1 MHFHGRI
8 YATAQGIFFYSK
20 LFGRERKLSLGYAT
34 IRSIQP
40 PHGVLR
46 SIIIHTGTTISF
58 LCMLWI
64 GSLLYTVGIRD
75 DALKIPTSQYVNESS
90 LLCGLLI
97 HSGGQTHLPRLL
109 GAGKVLSLP
118 L

>member
-20 LFGRERKLSLGYAT
+20 LFGRERKLSLAYAT

-75 DALKIPTSQYVNESS
+75 DALKIPTSQYVNE
-90 LLCGLLI
+90 
-97 HSGGQTHLPRLL
+97 
-109 GAGKVLSLP
+109 
-118 L
+118 

>member
-46 SIIIHTGTTISF
+46 SIIIHTGTTKSF
-58 LCMLWI
+58 
-64 GSLLYTVGIRD
+64 SV
-75 DALKIPTSQYVNESS
+75 DALYALDWIVAIF
-90 LLCGLLI
+90 CGY
-97 HSGGQTHLPRLL
+97 P
-109 GAGKVLSLP
+109 
-118 L
+118 